1 MASKIT
7 KSILF
12 VTYSEIFRL
21 LISIVNRVIVWH
33 IVWIVYSLQKYIS
46 AFLIMEFSIF
56 SWNTLQGKTV
66 VLR

>member
-1 MASKIT
+1 MVSKIT

-21 LISIVNRVIVWH
+21 PISNVNSVIVWH
-33 IVWIVYSLQKYIS
+33 IVYSLQKYVS

-56 SWNTLQGKTV
+56 SWNMLQGETV